1 MLKPIL
7 TLTLVALATP
17 SFAQGI
23 DTEAMSN
30 SSSGVYIGG
39 TTVSDN
45 TPNVAASPNNNTAPC
60 AVGGGFGIAGAGM
73 GFSIG
78 AGRVNKDCQIMQEA
92 KALQSLLGNRAA
104 VAHLCKHDKT
114 IQATLV
120 DLGLCK
126 VVKRK

>member
-7 TLTLVALATP
+7 TLSFVVLASQ

-45 TPNVAASPNNNTAPC
+45 TPNVMASPNNNTAPC
-60 AVGGGFGIAGAGM
+60 SVGGGFGIAGAGM

-78 AGRVNKDCQIMQEA
+78 TGRVNKDCQIMQEA

-104 VAHLCKHDKT
+104 IAHLCKHDKT